1 MDWGDAMAVLAD
13 WSGREVIVVPYLG
26 PGMSLH
32 QLRGPLDVRQPRN
45 GVVRLQ
51 FPEMAIALPRATF
64 IEADWVEGRRDRG
77 LSIVQGGAR
86 VDVFLDDE

>member
-1 MDWGDAMAVLAD
+1 MDWGEAMAVLAE
-13 WSGREVIVVPYLG
+13 WGGREVIVVPYMG
-26 PGMSLH
+26 PGMALQ
-32 QLRGPLDVRQPRN
+32 QLRGALEVRQPSS

-51 FPEMAIALPRATF
+51 FPDMAIALPRATF
-64 IEADWVEGRRDRG
+64 IEAGWVEGMRDRG

>member
-1 MDWGDAMAVLAD
+1 MDWGEAMAVLAE
-13 WSGREVIVVPYLG
+13 WAGRDVIVVPYLG

-32 QLRGPLDVRQPRN
+32 QLRGQLDVRQPRA

-51 FPEMAIALPRATF
+51 FPDMAIALPRATF
-64 IEADWVEGRRDRG
+64 IEADWVEGREGRG
-77 LSIVQGGAR
+77 LSIVQGAAR